1 MKGKGLAKCVG
12 VALAICLAGGAV
24 QAQVVKR
31 SPSSL
36 EDLTTATP
44 RMQVQQEVV
53 YGDQFRGESAAVQ
66 TPETESV
73 LADWDRFQT
82 ETGGQWL
89 LQIDR
94 RTGRPAVIEGSG
106 IPWVAGKGNTLRSEG
121 LAGSGR
127 AHMVRMAKHFIQQ
140 YPDLFGVDPQDLVV
154 NSQGTGEFGGYL
166 WYIHLQRTYHGLPVE
181 NAYVVFRVNN
191 GNLVQFGGQFLG
203 KISVDPLP
211 AITAETAAQILAGY
225 VGGMNP
231 GDEWLDAGRLSVLPL
246 APAGDVGVYM
256 GPVGSGVDYRLVYTL
271 TFRRPGVLGT
281 WAAKI
286 DAHTGEILA
295 FADANEYG
303 SITGGVYINSNAD
316 PEVVRPFGFV
326 TVTNGTTKTADAGG
340 NYTYDGG
347 TATAA
352 LSGKY
357 VKTSDA
363 CGTSSLSSTTTPGD
377 LAWGTSTGTDCVTP
391 GVGGLGNTHSSRT
404 NYYHLTL
411 WKEKAI
417 AWLPS
422 NAWLP
427 GTLTSNV
434 NINDTCNAY
443 WDGTTVNFF
452 KSGGGCSN
460 TGELPT
466 VFLHEAGHGLDK
478 NDGSPTSTVG
488 SSESYGDTMAYLM
501 THQSCVGINF
511 IPGTL
516 CGGYGNPCTAC
527 TGIRDVDYAKHTY
540 STSPATPAQ
549 LNAST
554 GFHCSTSK
562 TYPGPCGYEGHCESY
577 IMSEVGWDLATRDL
591 PAAGVD
597 ANTSWFITDRLF
609 YLSRPTA
616 GEAYAC
622 PSITTTNGCGTSN
635 WFTVYRTVDDDNG
648 NLADGTPHA
657 AAIYGAFNR
666 HLTACTTVV
675 NTSYSACPSLGQPVL
690 TATAGTS
697 GVALTWPAV
706 ANAAKYTVLRNEIG
720 ASAGLN
726 IIASVTS
733 TAYTDAAVA
742 PGVTYYYTVQAVG
755 STASCMGALA
765 AIKSVTAQAPVTY
778 TIAGTITLSGAGL
791 SGVVV
796 STTGATATTDASGN
810 YTLTGLANGTYTV
823 VPTLSGY
830 TFSPTSL
837 SVTVNGANVTG
848 QNFMATSVPVTQ
860 TQLLLNPGFELGA
873 NGNWTIATSSTHTV
887 IGTATVPVAP
897 HGGTYD
903 ASLCSYNGTY
913 YNKATDSIRQTV
925 TIPSTATAATLDF
938 WYYITTQETTTTS
951 ANDKLTVTVENT
963 SGTVLGTL
971 LTLSNLNKTTAWTQR
986 TGLNLLTWKGQTVVI
1001 RFKGTTN
1008 TKYGTAFLLDDAAL
1022 NVTQ

>member
-1 MKGKGLAKCVG
+1 MQKRRVKWRGVFLAA
-12 VALAICLAGGAV
+12 VALVAVTAWGQVPKKAQNTLDDLSMASARLQVQGEVVSAQSLRQERAAMESPELAGTIM
-24 QAQVVKR
+24 
-31 SPSSL
+31 
-36 EDLTTATP
+36 D
-44 RMQVQQEVV
+44 
-53 YGDQFRGESAAVQ
+53 F
-66 TPETESV
+66 
-73 LADWDRFQT
+73 DRFLT
-82 ETGGQWL
+82 ENGSAWTL
-89 LQIDR
+89 LLDR
-94 RTGRPAVIEGSG
+94 RSGRPAVVEGSG
-106 IPWVAGKGNTLRSEG
+106 IPWLAGKGNTLEAAG
-121 LAGSGR
+121 LGETSRR
-127 AHMVRMAKHFIQQ
+127 AVIRMAKGFIGS
-140 YPDLFGVDPQDLVV
+140 YPDLFGVPVEDLAL
-154 NSQGTGEFGGYL
+154 SSRGTGEYGGYL
-166 WYIHLQRTYHGLPVE
+166 WYVQFQRTFHGIPVE
-181 NAYVVFRVNN
+181 RSYVVFRVNN
-191 GNLVQFGGQFLG
+191 GNLVQFGGEFLG
-203 KISVDPLP
+203 RIDLDPHP
-211 AITAETAAQILAGY
+211 FFGTDTARQIVAGY
-225 VGGMNP
+225 VGGMGA
-231 GDEWLDAGRLSVLPL
+231 GDTWLDDARLTVLPTAPDGDPGFYAGRP
-246 APAGDVGVYM
+246 GQGVE
-256 GPVGSGVDYRLVYTL
+256 YRLVYTL
-271 TFRRPGVLGT
+271 SFRRDGVLGT
-281 WAAKI
+281 WAAKV
-286 DAHTGEILA
+286 DAHTGEVLA

-316 PEVVRPFGFV
+316 AEVVRPLGFV
-326 TVTNGTTKTADAGG
+326 TVTNVTTKTADAGG

-352 LSGKY
+352 LTGKY

-363 CGTSSLSSTTTPGD
+363 CGTSSLSATTTPGN
-377 LAWGTSTGTDCVTP
+377 LAWGTSTGTDCTTP

-443 WDGTTVNFF
+443 WDGTSVNFF

-549 LNAST
+549 LNATT
-554 GFHCSTSK
+554 GFHCSTSR

-597 ANTSWFITDRLF
+597 ANTAWFITDRLF

-616 GEAYAC
+616 GEAYTC
-622 PSITTTNGCGTSN
+622 PTITTTNGCGTSN

-657 AAIYGAFNR
+657 AAIYAAFNR

-675 NTSYSACPSLGQPVL
+675 NTSASACASLGQPVL

-697 GVALTWPAV
+697 GVALSWPAV
-706 ANAAKYTVLRNEIG
+706 ANATKYTVLRNEIG
-720 ASAGLN
+720 ATAGLN
-726 IIASVTS
+726 IIASVTG
-733 TAYTDAAVA
+733 TATTDAAVA

-755 STASCMGALA
+755 STSSCFGALA
-765 AIKSVTAQAPVTY
+765 AIQSVTAVAPVTY
-778 TIAGTITLSGAGL
+778 TVSGTITLSGAGL
-791 SGVVV
+791 SGVTV
-796 STTGATATTDASGN
+796 STTGATATTDTSGN
-810 YTLTGLANGTYTV
+810 YTLTGLTSATYTV
-823 VPTLSGY
+823 TPSKSGY
-830 TFSPTSL
+830 SFTPASQ
-837 SVTVNGANVTG
+837 SVTVSGANVTG
-848 QNFMATSVPVTQ
+848 INFTATVLPMTQ
-860 TQLLLNPGFELGA
+860 ILLNPDFELGN
-873 NGNWTIATSSTHTV
+873 NGNWTVATSTAHTV
-887 IGTATVPVAP
+887 IGSATVPVGP

-903 ASLCSYNGTY
+903 ASLCAYNGTY

-938 WYYITTQETTTTS
+938 WYYIKTLETTTTS

-963 SGTVLGTL
+963 SGTVLGTP

-986 TGLNLLTWKGQTVVI
+986 TGLSLLTWKGQTVVL

-1008 TKYGTAFLLDDAAL
+1008 TKYGTAFLLDDLAL